1 MWLLGSSYHGGN
13 VQCII
18 EPECLEL
25 RVPLSTLTVPF
36 PQNSLPLGALKT
48 EDWERL
54 ITWRIGTFS
63 VFKCSHLSVPCI
75 WSPFFIK
82 VKVELENPAP
92 NPKHYKLF
100 SNLSHPAGIL
110 RLNPIF
116 PVHSPCLWILACISM
131 QSTLF
136 LISNLSHWLFLRLR
150 LIFADHIFYISLPP
164 VSASL
169 MLLPIPL
176 VGE

>member
-1 MWLLGSSYHGGN
+1 M
-13 VQCII
+13 
-18 EPECLEL
+18 
-25 RVPLSTLTVPF
+25 
-36 PQNSLPLGALKT
+36 
-48 EDWERL
+48 
-54 ITWRIGTFS
+54 
-63 VFKCSHLSVPCI
+63 FKSSHLSVPCI

-82 VKVELENPAP
+82 GKVELGNAAP
-92 NPKHYKLF
+92 NPKH
-100 SNLSHPAGIL
+100 SNLSHPVGIL

-116 PVHSPCLWILACISM
+116 PVHSPGLRILACISM

-169 MLLPIPL
+169 MLLSIPAPSNPTATDL
-176 VGE
+176 KSEKGTEQSTQLLKRNVLNSHHSSTWL